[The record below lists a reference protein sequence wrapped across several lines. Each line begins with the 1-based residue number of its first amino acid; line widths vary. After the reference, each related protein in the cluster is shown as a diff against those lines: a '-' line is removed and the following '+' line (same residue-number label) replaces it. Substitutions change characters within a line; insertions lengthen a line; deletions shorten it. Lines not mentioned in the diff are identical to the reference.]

1 LPYFFYWKLAMRIA
15 NIRQAKTQLS
25 RSVERAARAEP
36 CVIAIAGK
44 PLGQGERSVAN
55 MNSCSANF
63 ELTDAMISA
72 AVRQNLVAHA
82 RQGIG
87 VWELVLVPL
96 SAVVFLNVIHF
107 RAHWIGWVSGIP
119 LLLLIVQALA
129 FVGSY
134 LWLPR
139 RACMKV
145 RHLPHRMVRIEI
157 SGETVSMENATGKL
171 QVKWSEVQD
180 LAILPDYWLI
190 CLRSSGS
197 IPVPITSVS
206 EVMAAEFRRRQN
218 GFHGGDS

>member
-1 LPYFFYWKLAMRIA
+1 
-15 NIRQAKTQLS
+15 
-25 RSVERAARAEP
+25 
-36 CVIAIAGK
+36 
-44 PLGQGERSVAN
+44 
-55 MNSCSANF
+55 MNSYSANF

-87 VWELVLVPL
+87 VWDLVLVPL
-96 SAVVFLNVIHF
+96 SAVVFLSVIHF

-119 LLLLIVQALA
+119 LLMLIVQALT

-139 RACMKV
+139 RACVKV
-145 RHLPHRMVRIEI
+145 RHLPHRMVCVEI

-171 QVKWSEVQD
+171 QVKWSEVQG
-180 LAILPDYWLI
+180 LARLPDYWLI

-206 EVMAAEFRRRQN
+206 EPMAAELRRRQN
-218 GFHGGDS
+218 GFHGGDSEGIP